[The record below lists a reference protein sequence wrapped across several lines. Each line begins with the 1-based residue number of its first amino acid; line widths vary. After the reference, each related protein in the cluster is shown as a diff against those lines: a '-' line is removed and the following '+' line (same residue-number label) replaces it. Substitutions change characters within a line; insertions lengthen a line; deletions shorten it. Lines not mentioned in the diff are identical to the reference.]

1 MRLRHE
7 QLVLRVEVG
16 LGLLGQLEVRQRL
29 LERRPTQQLLGTAEQ
44 LNTAETCVI
53 CRLLRM
59 EQPYQCQAG
68 LVRLKA
74 FVALFITR
82 KKRANGGSEVPP
94 ARQMLAANQRNQL
107 TGAVEAAAKT
117 AERCADAAHQRDI
130 AVVAT
135 AAQKELDKLDKEL
148 KRQAETATT
157 SPSQRCARP
166 TPVWGPPA
174 RARPR
179 KQRRRGCAF
188 IQTEASASED
198 EEEGEEDEGASEDEL
213 DEHGNLRDLVDD
225 EYE

>member
-1 MRLRHE
+1 
-7 QLVLRVEVG
+7 VVPAPA
-16 LGLLGQLEVRQRL
+16 
-29 LERRPTQQLLGTAEQ
+29 PTQQLLGAAEQ

-68 LVRLKA
+68 LARLKA
-74 FVALFITR
+74 FVSLFLTH

-94 ARQMLAANQRNQL
+94 KRQMLALNQRNQL

-130 AVVAT
+130 ATVAT

-148 KRQAETATT
+148 RRQVATT
-157 SPSQRCARP
+157 SPSERCTRP

-179 KQRRRGCAF
+179 KKRKRKKG
-188 IQTEASASED
+188 QTS
-198 EEEGEEDEGASEDEL
+198 G
-213 DEHGNLRDLVDD
+213 
-225 EYE
+225 